1 MTTTPAHETKP
12 KVTATTFDPQSDYPA
27 MMRIGHRYENTL
39 GQRLALGGFK
49 GPQDV
54 AVGPDGWLYVI
65 NRYAE
70 AGTDVARSRFVRV
83 RLDDTGYEDDIITS
97 LSGNLDTPG
106 AETMPSPVM
115 CTIDSSATLFITDE
129 HANIVAKFDSASGEA
144 RGHWGTAGTAPGQLN
159 APSGIALDADE
170 NAWVVSSLNH
180 RVERFT
186 RDGEHLSGFGTF
198 GSEPGQLNH
207 PWGIAVD
214 AITNTLIV
222 ADWRNDRI
230 QRFTPEGELL
240 QVIGSTGN
248 GPGEMN
254 RPSGVAVDGH
264 GDIYVADRSNDR
276 VMMFNPRGM
285 FIESFRGDATLNER
299 GIGKL
304 MTNLDM
310 VRIRENVVDLDKE
323 KRFRNPTAITIGP
336 DGLVLMVDSGR
347 YRIQIYRKLCRELT
361 PDQIDPASIHADPE
375 LT

>member
-1 MTTTPAHETKP
+1 MTTTSSSKST
-12 KVTATTFDPQSDYPA
+12 VTAANFDSLADYPS
-27 MMRIGHRYENTL
+27 MMRIGHRYENSL

-70 AGTDVARSRFVRV
+70 AGSDVARSRFVRV
-83 RLDDTGYEDDIITS
+83 RVDDSGYEDDIIAS
-97 LSGNLDTPG
+97 FSGELDPVG
-106 AETMPSPVM
+106 AETLPSAVM
-115 CTIDSSATLFITDE
+115 CDIDAAGILYMTDE
-129 HANIVAKFDSASGEA
+129 HANVVAKFDTVTGAA
-144 RGHWGTAGTAPGQLN
+144 TGHWGTSGEGPGQLN
-159 APSGIALDADE
+159 APSGIALDTDE
-170 NAWVVSSLNH
+170 SVWVVSSLNH

-186 RDGEHLSGFGTF
+186 KDGEHISGFGEF
-198 GSEPGQLNH
+198 GSEPGQLSH

-214 AITNTLIV
+214 PVNGTLLV

-230 QRFTPEGELL
+230 QRFSTDGELL
-240 QVIGSTGN
+240 QVIGSSGN

-254 RPSGVAVDGH
+254 RPSGVAVDKH
-264 GDIYVADRSNDR
+264 GDIYVADRSNNR
-276 VMMFNPRGM
+276 VLMFNPRGM

-310 VRIRENVVDLDKE
+310 VRIRENVVNLDDE

-361 PDQIDPASIHADPE
+361 PAEIDPAASHVDPE

>member
-1 MTTTPAHETKP
+1 MTTTPAPGTTTKI
-12 KVTATTFDPQSDYPA
+12 TAATFDPQSAYPA
-27 MMRIGHRYENTL
+27 MMRVGHRYENTL
-39 GQRLALGGFK
+39 GQRLAFGGFK

-65 NRYAE
+65 NRYSE
-70 AGTDVARSRFVRV
+70 AGTDVARSRMVRV
-83 RLDDTGYEDDIITS
+83 RLDDTGYEDDIICS
-97 LSGNLDTPG
+97 FSGEPDTPG

-115 CTIDSSATLFITDE
+115 CAMDTSGTLYVTDE
-129 HANIVAKFDSASGEA
+129 HANVVAKFDSVSGDA
-144 RGHWGTAGTAPGQLN
+144 QGHWGTAGEAPGELN

-170 NAWVVSSLNH
+170 NVWVVSSLNH
-180 RVERFT
+180 RIERFSS
-186 RDGEHLSGFGTF
+186 DGEHISGFGKF
-198 GSEPGQLNH
+198 GTEPGQLNH

-214 AITNTLIV
+214 AITNTLVV
-222 ADWRNDRI
+222 ADWRNDRV
-230 QRFTPEGELL
+230 QRFSFDGELL
-240 QVIGSTGN
+240 QVIGSPGN
-248 GPGEMN
+248 GQGEMN
-254 RPSGVAVDGH
+254 RPSGVAVDSH
-264 GDIYVADRSNDR
+264 GDIYVADRSNNR

-347 YRIQIYRKLCRELT
+347 YRIQIYRKLCRELSEAE
-361 PDQIDPASIHADPE
+361 IDPAAIHVDPE